1 MKRIII
7 LGMVSVMMLVSM
19 GGCWVGWD
27 EGGRDGRDRRHD
39 RDRGHDRD
47 RDHDRDGDHDR
58 DQGHDERH

>member
-7 LGMVSVMMLVSM
+7 LGMASVMMLVSM

-27 EGGRDGRDRRHD
+27 EGGRDGRDRGH
-39 RDRGHDRD
+39 RGHDRD